1 MKHAAK
7 SIPAIVLVTLLA
19 AIIPPSLQA
28 HEGEAGPGIEPG
40 AESSGP
46 QSRMLLAGDPAPPF
60 VLVDQ
65 NRKKFALSD
74 FNGRPRFITFIH
86 THCKDA
92 CPLILRNRRQVEAQ
106 LEPKIGKGIVF
117 MAVTMDPQND
127 TPEVLKTF
135 LANLG
140 IDADDLYLLT
150 GDVKT
155 VKQVLN
161 DYNIR
166 VARDPATGFVGPHTT
181 VGYAIDKKGIIEEI
195 DDFGF

>member
-1 MKHAAK
+1 MKQAEI
-7 SIPAIVLVTLLA
+7 SLNAIVLVALLA
-19 AIIPPSLQA
+19 ATVPPSLLA
-28 HEGEAGPGIEPG
+28 HEGEAESGNESG
-40 AESSGP
+40 AESSEP
-46 QSRMLLAGDPAPPF
+46 QSKMLLAGDPAPLF
-60 VLVDQ
+60 ILEDQ
-65 NRKKFALSD
+65 DGKKFALSD
-74 FNGRPRFITFIH
+74 FNGQPRFITFIH

-92 CPLILRNRRQVEAQ
+92 CPLILRNWQQIEMQ

-117 MAVTMDPQND
+117 IAVTMDPQND

-135 LANLG
+135 LVNLG
-140 IDADDLYLLT
+140 LDADGLHLLS

-166 VARDPATGFVGPHTT
+166 VARDPTTGFVGPHST

-195 DDFGF
+195 DSFGT